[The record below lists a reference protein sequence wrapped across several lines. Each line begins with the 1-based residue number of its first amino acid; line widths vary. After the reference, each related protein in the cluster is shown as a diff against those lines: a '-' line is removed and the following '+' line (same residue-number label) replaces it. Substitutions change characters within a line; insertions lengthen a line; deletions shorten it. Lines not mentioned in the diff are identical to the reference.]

1 MTQPGRIGRLQEM
14 ALEYADIVAAAVG
27 VFVIAWIADLLT
39 GRRGLFAASLVAG
52 VGALCGW
59 FLAVRVFGVATMD
72 DFGWTVWAVGG
83 AVLCLIA
90 FYLFRNTR

>member
-1 MTQPGRIGRLQEM
+1 M
-14 ALEYADIVAAAVG
+14 EYADIVAAAVG

-59 FLAVRVFGVATMD
+59 FLAVRVFGAATMD
-72 DFGWTVWAVGG
+72 GFLWTVWAVGG
-83 AVLCLIA
+83 AVLCLSA